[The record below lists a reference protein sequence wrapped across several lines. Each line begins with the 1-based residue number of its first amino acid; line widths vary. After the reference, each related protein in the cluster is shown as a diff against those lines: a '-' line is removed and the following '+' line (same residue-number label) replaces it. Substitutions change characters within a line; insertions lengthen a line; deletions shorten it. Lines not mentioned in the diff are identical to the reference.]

1 VKSRAR
7 APSATDVLP
16 GARRAT
22 DAGGGRARLPAGPT
36 SSIVFTR
43 IWIAMRRVAPKC
55 SLALVLLAIF
65 AAGLPAQTRRSVAI
79 TIDDLPW
86 ARDAAFNDE
95 QLGALTTRLVA
106 QIRAARMPAV
116 GFVNEGKLER
126 GTGRAALLG
135 QWVDAGL
142 ELGNHTYSHRSFFT
156 TPLDTFQADVLRG
169 ERVTRRLMAE
179 RRTKPRFFRHPF
191 LNTGPD
197 LTTKAEFERF
207 LGRHG
212 YRVAPVTVDTEDYIF
227 ALAYDRAAARG
238 DSAGMRRI
246 GGEYL
251 RHTDT
256 TFAYYEGLSRRL
268 LGREPA
274 QILLLHA
281 NQLNTDYLDELA
293 TLLRARGYTFATLD
307 RAMRDPAYREPDR
320 YAGRAGMSW
329 LQRWAITRGTR
340 PDPEPVVATWITE
353 ATR

>member
-1 VKSRAR
+1 M
-7 APSATDVLP
+7 P
-16 GARRAT
+16 
-22 DAGGGRARLPAGPT
+22 
-36 SSIVFTR
+36 
-43 IWIAMRRVAPKC
+43 RVVPKC
-55 SLALVLLAIF
+55 SLALVLLAAF
-65 AAGLPAQTRRSVAI
+65 AAGLSAQPRRSVAV
-79 TIDDLPW
+79 TFDDLPW
-86 ARDAAFNDE
+86 ARDVAFTDA
-95 QLGALTTRLVA
+95 QLGAMTTRLVGR
-106 QIRAARMPAV
+106 IRAAEMPAI

-126 GTGRAALLG
+126 GTGRAALLA

-179 RRTKPRFFRHPF
+179 RRARPRFFRHPF

-197 LTTKAEFERF
+197 LATRAAFERF

-212 YRVAPVTVDTEDYIF
+212 YRVAPVTVDTEDYVF

-238 DSAGMRRI
+238 DSAAMRRI
-246 GGEYL
+246 GAEYL
-251 RHTDT
+251 SHTDT
-256 TFAYYEGLSRRL
+256 AFAFYEGLSRRL

-281 NQLNTDYLDELA
+281 NQLNADYLDELVA
-293 TLLRARGYTFATLD
+293 VMRRRGYTFAPLD
-307 RAMRDPAYREPDR
+307 RVMRDRAYREPDR

-329 LQRWAITRGTR
+329 LQRWAITRGA
-340 PDPEPVVATWITE
+340 PPGPEPRVAAWITE